1 MLQKTKRISQKKE
14 FDELRKSGKIVHTPL
29 FGFLWQ
35 IKPDKEVRFGFV
47 VSKKISKR
55 AVDRNKI
62 RRRLAEVL
70 RENWQQFGV
79 GTRGIFLVKKRILE
93 ATVEEI
99 REEVIKVSKI
109 IQNKRND

>member
-70 RENWQQFGV
+70 REIAAVWSRNE
-79 GTRGIFLVKKRILE
+79 GIFLVKKRIFGGDSG
-93 ATVEEI
+93 
-99 REEVIKVSKI
+99 RDKGGG
-109 IQNKRND
+109 N